1 MNRIM
6 EDNVP
11 LSYLYSPNIQGLLWD
26 PSSLPH
32 AVVPPLS
39 SGDRR
44 NEKREAPSYLP
55 LVSNKRSYVPD
66 NIYEALQQT
75 TIPSVPQEDL
85 AADADDEATAC
96 PIVPV
101 IDFFSNGVF
110 FYDSGNAP
118 VQEEA
123 PYPSAP
129 LLYDFGISV
138 VPRDVEDDSSD
149 EEVVYSDEGD
159 LQPTER
165 GNVKCRTL
173 WALIMFLMC
182 REGYACPICYE
193 SPVSPVSTIC
203 GHVFCEKCIKRLF
216 RVGAWGSV

>member
-1 MNRIM
+1 MIPCWNARKGAMEHYDCSPPHQKSEDGQSSSWNSGSSAGATLEGMDVNRIM
-6 EDNVP
+6 EDNIP

-26 PSSLPH
+26 PSSLSH

-39 SGDRR
+39 SGDQR

-75 TIPSVPQEDL
+75 TIPSVPQQDP
-85 AADADDEATAC
+85 ADADDEATAC

-129 LLYDFGISV
+129 HYGFGISV
-138 VPRDVEDDSSD
+138 VPHEEEDYSSD

-173 WALIMFLMC
+173 
-182 REGYACPICYE
+182 
-193 SPVSPVSTIC
+193 
-203 GHVFCEKCIKRLF
+203 
-216 RVGAWGSV
+216 